1 MAAGARL
8 PCEAGVASHEY
19 RCTREA
25 RVSAIEREKMI
36 LLPQITPLGA
46 KLLCSIAF
54 ASLFTRGLTG
64 MSPLHLKGYEEG
76 RGGLRPHAHTRVE
89 QQNYGTLHGC
99 VIIACSEHGVLA
111 ASWECSPKVADE
123 FPLSRSSHSPRS
135 IHASL
140 FFSSL
145 DPFPLPLCT
154 RYNLTSSRDR
164 ASCFCPA
171 RGGPRGLACYV
182 NPPLCSASPSCCS
195 VPRSSARTRTR
206 VSSLLFPFF

>member
-76 RGGLRPHAHTRVE
+76 RGGLRPHAHTHIE

-140 FFSSL
+140 FFL
-145 DPFPLPLCT
+145 LPRPLPPPFVHEVQPNQLT
-154 RYNLTSSRDR
+154 RPRKLLLP
-164 ASCFCPA
+164 CQ
-171 RGGPRGLACYV
+171 GGA
-182 NPPLCSASPSCCS
+182 
-195 VPRSSARTRTR
+195 ARTC
-206 VSSLLFPFF
+206 LLC